1 MTKKAATR
9 KKANRYTAVN
19 MTAREAQTL
28 IGCLRKMKKVR
39 MTMQKRGVWAGTTE
53 QLQMAEA
60 RIMNSI
66 REGQRMDEV
75 GFL

>member
-9 KKANRYTAVN
+9 KKGNRYTAVN

-28 IGCLRKMKKVR
+28 IGCLRKMMKVR
-39 MTMQKRGVWAGTTE
+39 TTMEKRGVWAGTTE
-53 QLQMAEA
+53 QLAMAEA

-66 REGQRMDEV
+66 REGQRMDE
-75 GFL
+75 LN